1 VTLDHATSPEQ
12 PPCALNSLQEH
23 SVCCLIPDVMEEI
36 CMIGGNRRT
45 VALIALDDADA
56 AKSDW

>member
-1 VTLDHATSPEQ
+1 
-12 PPCALNSLQEH
+12 
-23 SVCCLIPDVMEEI
+23 
-36 CMIGGNRRT
+36 MIGGNRRT

>member
-1 VTLDHATSPEQ
+1 
-12 PPCALNSLQEH
+12 
-23 SVCCLIPDVMEEI
+23 MEEI
-36 CMIGGNRRT
+36 CMIGGNQRT